1 MNIRGIEA
9 IRVDTQ
15 NVGAWANAHEGKFA
29 GVGRDGFLDD
39 VSAFVAQVQRSV
51 RNALAGH
58 FGKEHTLQVGCVQIC
73 RQQNH

>member
-1 MNIRGIEA
+1 MNICGIEA
-9 IRVDTQ
+9 IRIDTQ
-15 NVGAWANAHEGKFA
+15 NVGAWAYTDEGKFA
-29 GVGRDGFLDD
+29 GVGRDRVLDD
-39 VSAFVAQVQRSV
+39 VSAFVAQMKRSV